1 MFKNAVDETVT
12 AGSIAL
18 EPFEMLPLKKWVGI
32 IGLRESFN
40 VIEYDTGRLGVKF
53 SNLGKPLFRL
63 GSIKNL
69 KQA

>member
-1 MFKNAVDETVT
+1 MFKDAIDETVT

-18 EPFEMLPLKKWVGI
+18 EPFEMLPLKKGVRV
-32 IGLRESFN
+32 IGLRELFN
-40 VIEYDTGRLGVKF
+40 VIEYDASGLGVRF

-63 GSIKNL
+63 SGIKNL